1 MSDQIIGYLL
11 IVLSALLYLLF
22 GAALLAMV
30 YAFTVNTTIAAVES
44 AFGSM
49 VIGFLFFAMA
59 KFSFRAAKKRIKAE
73 DNLSQ
78 E

>member
-1 MSDQIIGYLL
+1 MSNQIIGYLL
-11 IVLSALLYLLF
+11 IVISSLFYLLF
-22 GAALLAMV
+22 GVALLAMV

-49 VIGFLFFAMA
+49 VIGFIFFAMA
-59 KFSFRAAKKRIKAE
+59 KFSYRAAMKRIKTE

-78 E
+78 D